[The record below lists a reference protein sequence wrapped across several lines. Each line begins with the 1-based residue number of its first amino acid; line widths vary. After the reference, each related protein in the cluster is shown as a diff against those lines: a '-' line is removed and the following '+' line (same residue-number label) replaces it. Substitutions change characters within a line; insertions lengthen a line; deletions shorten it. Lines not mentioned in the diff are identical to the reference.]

1 MAQTLD
7 LTAADGHR
15 LQAYLAQPAGAPR
28 GGLVVC
34 QEIFGIN
41 AHMRAVTDGYARA
54 GYLAVAPALFD
65 RAERGVELDYNE
77 EGMTAGRELRAA
89 ITWDQVVA
97 DVAAAHG
104 AVSEAGKTGVVG
116 YCWGGSIA
124 WLAAC
129 RLGVN
134 AAVGYY
140 GGQIYDHRTEQP
152 GCPVMLHFGERD
164 AMIPAE
170 QVEAVRALHPEI
182 PIHLYPAGHGFN
194 CDARAD
200 YDEASAGLAAE
211 RTQDFLKENLD

>member
-1 MAQTLD
+1 MTETLD

-15 LQAYLAQPAGAPR
+15 LQAYLARPAGAPK

-34 QEIFGIN
+34 QEIFGVT
-41 AHMRAVTDGYARA
+41 AHIRAVTDGYARA

-65 RAERGVELDYNE
+65 RARRGVELDYTE
-77 EGMTAGRELRAA
+77 DGVAAGRGLRAE
-89 ITWDQVVA
+89 ITWDQAVA
-97 DVAAAHG
+97 DVAAARA
-104 AVSEAGKTGVVG
+104 AVAEAGKAGVVG

-129 RLGVN
+129 RLGVD

-140 GGQIYDHRTEQP
+140 GGQIYEHRAEQP
-152 GCPVMLHFGERD
+152 GCRVMLHFGERD

-170 QVEAVRALHPEI
+170 QIEAVRALHPEI

-200 YDEASAGLAAE
+200 YDEVSAGLAAE
-211 RTQDFLKENLD
+211 RTLDFLAEQLG